1 MEIRERIVVRSFDLL
16 IQQGLKSVTMN
27 DVAANLGMSKRT
39 IYENFSNKK
48 ELVEACVEYMIRTQE
63 QEDREISAISET
75 LYHKLFYAFD
85 RIDATFQRKQ
95 KFSIEVKKFFPDIFE
110 RQYLLRYNA
119 AKREFIASME
129 RGIEEG
135 VIQPQTN
142 LELAVFVVMET
153 VYNIIS
159 RPEIVMVRNISVA
172 EAFKYVI
179 IHFFRGISTWK
190 GIELID
196 QLIKDRKT
204 PYV

>member
-1 MEIRERIVVRSFDLL
+1 MEIRERIIVGSLDLL
-16 IQQGLKSVTMN
+16 VQQGIKSVTMD

-39 IYENFSNKK
+39 IYENFANKK
-48 ELVEACVEYMIRTQE
+48 ELVEACVEQMIRTQE

-85 RIDATFQRKQ
+85 RIDETFQRKQ
-95 KFSIEVKKFFPDIFE
+95 MFSMEVKRFFPDIFE
-110 RQYLLRYNA
+110 RQYLSRYNA
-119 AKREFIASME
+119 AKCEFIASME

-135 VIQPQTN
+135 IIQPQTN

-159 RPEIVMVRNISVA
+159 RPELVLGRNISVT

-179 IHFFRGISTWK
+179 LHFFRGISTWK

-196 QLIKDRKT
+196 QLIKERKAL
-204 PYV
+204 YA